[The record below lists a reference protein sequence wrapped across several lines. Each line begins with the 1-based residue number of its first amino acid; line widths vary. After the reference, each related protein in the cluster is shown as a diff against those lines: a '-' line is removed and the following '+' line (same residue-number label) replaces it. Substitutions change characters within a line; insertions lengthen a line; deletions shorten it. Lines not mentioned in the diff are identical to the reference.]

1 MKKKIKI
8 ISIIIII
15 LIIFTPIYI
24 IYKLLVFARFYD
36 LYANKKI
43 IEILGP
49 KYGNED
55 ENLNNWL
62 KDNTYANQSIINKS
76 NKLKPFIPTEV
87 NWFKPDSEKELL
99 SNIDIIVPDN
109 LEKVKDNLINY
120 RIINWM
126 KAKKKIKTLE
136 ELIKYGYP
144 IPPKFETI
152 KETAIY
158 WYLLSRYLEKT
169 NDNQSSLILS
179 IGILYAARDLE
190 REFDDGYIAPHK
202 AFTREICRIGCKS
215 ILLWASKPKPDN
227 LKLSKDLAKDI
238 LEYVK
243 SENPASLII
252 KYNRIIF
259 EKVFNNDVLE
269 NLYKKE
275 YYILSSIRSTKDYSN
290 VIYELYEEPLEFID
304 KPLYEINKEL
314 NNYKKNIDKLFD
326 SLSKSKINISLVT
339 KPEKTI
345 ILHLIYLRGHDF
357 ASMKKYHEQKLA
369 ELEFTAIALAINS
382 YASQN
387 GKLPNSMEELSKWF
401 GQELPKNRLTNEPY
415 ILDLKGKHLLY
426 NKGIDG
432 IENLDSKDTDDIYF
446 DFAIR

>member
-8 ISIIIII
+8 ISFIILI

-24 IYKLLVFARFYD
+24 IYKLVVFARFYN
-36 LYANKKI
+36 LYADKEI
-43 IEILGP
+43 IKILGP
-49 KYGNED
+49 KYSKED

-62 KDNTYANQSIINKS
+62 KDNTYANQSIKDKN
-76 NKLKPFIPTEV
+76 NKLKPFIPTDA

-99 SNIDIIVPDN
+99 NNIDIIVPDN
-109 LEKVKDNLINY
+109 LVKVKDNLINY

-126 KAKKKIKTLE
+126 KAKKKVKTLE
-136 ELIKYGYP
+136 DLIKYGYP

-179 IGILYAARDLE
+179 VGILYAARDLE
-190 REFDDGYIAPHK
+190 REFDDGYIASHK
-202 AFTREICRIGCKS
+202 TFTREICRIGCKS

-227 LKLSKDLAKDI
+227 FELSKDLAKDI

-269 NLYKKE
+269 NLHKKE

-345 ILHLIYLRGHDF
+345 MLHLIYLRGHDF

-415 ILDLKGKHLLY
+415 VLDLKGKHLLY